1 MLAIGTAQF
10 GQVYGIAGGGQLLPQ
25 YEIESIL
32 TMARNSDIRTID
44 TAIAYGNSE
53 ECLGKAGVRDF
64 QVVTKLPPIPS
75 SCTDVPTWV
84 LSQVAESL
92 SRLNLNRIY
101 GLLLHRPGDLVG
113 DQGGQLFRAIC
124 HLRDNQTITKWG
136 VSIYSPDDLTSLATH
151 FELELVQ
158 APLNIF
164 DRRLVTSGW
173 LNRLKDNDVE
183 VHARSAFLQGLLTMP
198 EERMPRYFSRWREHW
213 ERWYSW
219 LAYEKISPVEACLS
233 FIKSVRGI
241 DQAIVGVDSAN
252 QLAQLISAYSIDR
265 AGLIPDFAV
274 DDLELINPSRW
285 EKA

>member
-1 MLAIGTAQF
+1 MLAIGAAQF
-10 GQVYGIAGGGQLLPQ
+10 GQVYGIAGSGQLLPQ

-32 TMARNSDIRTID
+32 SMARNSDIRTID

-53 ECLGKAGVRDF
+53 VCLGVAGVRDF

-75 SCTDVPTWV
+75 SCTDVPKWV

-92 SRLNLNRIY
+92 SRLNLNCIY

-113 DQGGQLFRAIC
+113 DQGRQLYRAIC
-124 HLRDNQTITKWG
+124 HLKDSQTITKWG
-136 VSIYSPDDLTSLATH
+136 VSIYSPSDLASLAM

-173 LNRLKDNDVE
+173 LNRLKDTDVE

-219 LAYEKISPVEACLS
+219 LAYERISPVEACLS
-233 FIKSVRGI
+233 FLKSVHGI

-252 QLAQLISAYSIDR
+252 QLAQLISAYSSDR
-265 AGLIPDFAV
+265 TGLIPDFAV
-274 DDLELINPSRW
+274 DDLDLINPSRW
-285 EKA
+285 EKV